1 VEPTQK
7 EESVPQAP
15 ITPILQNPDPDEI
28 VLLAR
33 KDLAARLSVPVDQ
46 VELLDVQHVTW
57 PDASLG
63 CPRPD
68 MRYKQV
74 PQDGLLIR
82 LQSQGRPYE
91 YHSGANRG
99 PFLCEQ
105 SPQPLKRPPP
115 DTLNPPPGAENE

>member
-1 VEPTQK
+1 
-7 EESVPQAP
+7 VPV
-15 ITPILQNPDPDEI
+15 TPIQQDADPEEI

-33 KDLAARLSVPVDQ
+33 EDLAARLGVPVDQ
-46 VELLDVQHVTW
+46 VELVDAEPVTW

-82 LQSQGRPYE
+82 LRAQGREYE

-99 PFLCEQ
+99 PFLCEPM
-105 SPQPLKRPPP
+105 PQPLKRPPP
-115 DTLNPPPGAENE
+115 DRIDLPPGAENK